1 MPLIS
6 IISPVYNEEANIDRF
21 YKAVSDVISLLEPE
35 YQFEIIFTDNDS
47 TDTTRAR
54 IVALMEQDPRVR
66 YIKLSRN
73 FGYQRSI
80 WTGYT
85 LATGDAAIELD
96 CDLEDDPNY
105 IPSMLRH
112 WEEGAKIVYGI
123 RIKRSEPR
131 WLEHSRKLFYR
142 LIQVISED
150 HLPPDAGD
158 FMLIDRVILELV
170 KQNRDPR
177 LYLRG
182 FIFSLG
188 FRRVGFEYVRNS
200 REGGVTK
207 FNFTRLVGLAVDGI
221 IRHSTMP
228 LRMSS
233 WIGMA
238 AAAILMLLALVYA
251 TGRLFFE
258 LDWPPGFATVV
269 VLQLLTFSLL
279 ALSVGILGE
288 YVLRIYRLLN
298 NEPMSIIE
306 YEISQSLMHSD
317 KVDALKSSSKRKQEQ
332 IS

>member
-21 YKAVSDVISLLEPE
+21 YKAVSDVIALLEPE

-112 WEEGAKIVYGI
+112 WAEGAKIVYGI

-131 WLEHSRKLFYR
+131 WLERTRKLFYR
-142 LIQVISED
+142 LIQAISED

-158 FMLIDRVILELV
+158 FMLIDRAILELV

-188 FRRVGFEYVRNS
+188 FRRAGFEYVRNS

-221 IRHSTMP
+221 IRHSSMP

-238 AAAILMLLALVYA
+238 AAAILMLLAVVYT

-317 KVDALKSSSKRKQEQ
+317 KVDVLKNSSKRK
-332 IS
+332 